1 MPVKALAYVQKHL
14 FLLIVLSIAA
24 GLSVAQFMGG
34 ISFTPLLCLLAAVLM
49 IYPSLVP
56 LDFKKIGSV
65 RQHKKLIVVS
75 LVANFIIAPSLA
87 VAIGWIFLANEPA
100 LWLGLILLSILPGGG
115 MVTTWAYRSKADMA
129 LTVNIVAANLLAAIV
144 LAPFYLSVAMNKLTG
159 QISAQSAGS
168 CMVAEATGGVFD
180 CVFGGTASISPV
192 KIAVPI
198 IFIVAIPL
206 ALAYLTQRHY
216 LKKVGQEG
224 LETIKAKYASFSNL
238 GLLVVLFLLMS
249 IKQNQVIFSRPDL
262 IPRAVLALAAFY
274 GASLLLSW
282 LMGKAV
288 GGERGRS
295 LVWGTYL
302 RYITLALG
310 LAISIVYQ
318 DPAYSLTIIIAV
330 MAYLI
335 QIPSSFWL
343 ANKLNNK

>member
-1 MPVKALAYVQKHL
+1 MLDKILEYVQKNL

-24 GLSVAQFMGG
+24 GLSAVRLMGG
-34 ISFTPLLCLLAAVLM
+34 IAFTPLLCLLAALLM

-65 RQHKKLIVVS
+65 RQHKMLVAVS
-75 LVANFIIAPSLA
+75 LAANFIIAPLLA
-87 VAIGWIFLANEPA
+87 VVVGRIFLADEPA
-100 LWLGLILLSILPGGG
+100 LWLGLILLSVLPGGG
-115 MVTTWAYRSKADMA
+115 MVTIWAYRSKADIA
-129 LTVNIVAANLLAAIV
+129 LTVNIVTANLLAAII
-144 LAPFYLSVAMNKLTG
+144 LSPFYLSAAMNKLATMAVN
-159 QISAQSAGS
+159 QPAGS
-168 CMVAEATGGVFD
+168 CTVSEATGGIFD
-180 CVFGGTASISPV
+180 CAFGGAGSISPA
-192 KIAVPI
+192 KIALPI

-206 ALAYLTQRHY
+206 LLAYLTQKHY
-216 LKKVGQEG
+216 LKAGRERF
-224 LETIKAKYASFSNL
+224 ETIKARYASFSNL
-238 GLLVVLFLLMS
+238 GLLLVLFLLMS
-249 IKQNQVIFSRPDL
+249 IKQNQIIFSRPDL
-262 IPRAVLALAAFY
+262 IPKALLALLAFY

-282 LMGKAV
+282 RLGKVV

-318 DPAYSLTIIIAV
+318 DPTYSLTLIVAV
-330 MAYLI
+330 MAYLV